1 MKLELNEIF
10 KVQNFNI
17 GVAMKMDLCSDLFN
31 VQHILIRDIQVTQ
44 LVRDPQDWRLNKVIK
59 IGVALNPSLA
69 LINHSCDPNYAR
81 VVRGKSV
88 LAFATRN
95 IRKVDD
101 FLYFIKFPVY
111 LSNII
116 GLLMTSLLVEL
127 L

>member
-1 MKLELNEIF
+1 M
-10 KVQNFNI
+10 
-17 GVAMKMDLCSDLFN
+17 
-31 VQHILIRDIQVTQ
+31 
-44 LVRDPQDWRLNKVIK
+44 RDPQDWRLNKVIK

>member
-10 KVQNFNI
+10 KIQNFNI

>member
-1 MKLELNEIF
+1 M
-10 KVQNFNI
+10 
-17 GVAMKMDLCSDLFN
+17 
-31 VQHILIRDIQVTQ
+31 TQ

>member
-1 MKLELNEIF
+1 M
-10 KVQNFNI
+10 
-17 GVAMKMDLCSDLFN
+17 
-31 VQHILIRDIQVTQ
+31 
-44 LVRDPQDWRLNKVIK
+44 RDPQDWRLNKVIK

-101 FLYFIKFPVY
+101 FLYFIKFPVS

>member
-1 MKLELNEIF
+1 M
-10 KVQNFNI
+10 
-17 GVAMKMDLCSDLFN
+17 
-31 VQHILIRDIQVTQ
+31 
-44 LVRDPQDWRLNKVIK
+44 RDPQDWRLNKVIK

-101 FLYFIKFPVY
+101 FLCFIKFPVS

>member
-1 MKLELNEIF
+1 M
-10 KVQNFNI
+10 
-17 GVAMKMDLCSDLFN
+17 
-31 VQHILIRDIQVTQ
+31 
-44 LVRDPQDWRLNKVIK
+44 RDPQDWRLNKVIK

-101 FLYFIKFPVY
+101 FLYFIKFPVS

-116 GLLMTSLLVEL
+116 VEVILL
-127 L
+127 

>member
-1 MKLELNEIF
+1 M
-10 KVQNFNI
+10 
-17 GVAMKMDLCSDLFN
+17 
-31 VQHILIRDIQVTQ
+31 TQ

-101 FLYFIKFPVY
+101 FLYFIKFPVS
-111 LSNII
+111 LSNIS